1 MSKVFM
7 LQGSSV
13 RQVDSGFD
21 IQPQVPVG
29 VYEVCMSMT
38 GIWLE
43 KIADKFEFPYKIYGL
58 QTKLMNHIIKTYDN
72 TEGNMGVLLWGTKGS
87 GKTVV
92 AKQLCNRL
100 QLPVI
105 IVKNADQAILDFIST
120 LATDCIIFLDEFEK
134 NFKESDGSI
143 LTLMDGVYNSS
154 FRKIF
159 LLTTNELKINENLLG
174 RPSRIRYMKEFR
186 NLELR
191 AVEEYLDE
199 NLKDQS
205 IRQEVI
211 NYIDTLSI
219 STIDILKT
227 VVEEINIHGIDN
239 FKTYRQ
245 LFNVAT
251 EEYTYYTD
259 CAYVYERNLRSTD
272 KEMYTIERFLEET
285 ERRLKPMDRP
295 KIVDEDNPTPA
306 EQKALDKFHEY
317 NKKYFSHYGYRDVTS
332 ENQVSNLKKGSV
344 WDVDESVVTVDV
356 DRKVVVTYDQEN
368 QRYFFYRIS
377 NPNTKPSLYK
387 SDDKLSYVF

>member
-13 RQVDSGFD
+13 RQVNSGFD
-21 IQPQVPVG
+21 VQSQVPTD
-29 VYEVCMSMT
+29 VYEVCISMT

-58 QTKLMNHIIKTYDN
+58 QTELMDHIIKTYDN

-105 IVKNADQAILDFIST
+105 IVKNAEQAILDFIST

-143 LTLMDGVYNSS
+143 LALMDGVYNSN

-174 RPSRIRYMKEFR
+174 RPSRIRYVKEFR

-227 VVEEINIHGIDN
+227 VVEEINIHGMDN

-251 EEYTYYTD
+251 EEYLYYTD
-259 CAYVYERNLRSTD
+259 RAYVYESKLRTNN
-272 KEMYTIERFLEET
+272 KEMYTIERFLEEV
-285 ERRLKPMDRP
+285 ERHLNPIPYP
-295 KIVDEDNPTPA
+295 KVVDEDNSTSI
-306 EQKALDKFHEY
+306 EQKALDKYHDY
-317 NKKYFSHYGYRDVTS
+317 CKRYFNHYGS
-332 ENQVSNLKKGSV
+332 EEAFSEIKFSNLKKGST
-344 WDVDESVVTVDV
+344 WNSIESVVTI
-356 DRKVVVTYDQEN
+356 E
-368 QRYFFYRIS
+368 
-377 NPNTKPSLYK
+377 
-387 SDDKLSYVF
+387 